1 MNQSTRNAA
10 ETRARILGA
19 AEALFMERGFAATS
33 LRMITA
39 QAKVNLAAVN
49 YHFGSKESLIREVFD
64 RRLAPLN
71 RARIQY
77 LDRLEMAVADRT
89 LTVERII
96 EAIVMP
102 ALDMSRDT
110 LAGGAGSLRL
120 LGRAY
125 SEPADSM
132 REFLPLHYREVA
144 VRFKDAFARALPQV
158 PETELVWRMHFLFGA
173 IAYAMVGND
182 SLQLVGSSKIE
193 TAADAEAIVQRLI
206 PFLTTAMSAPL
217 PKLSETESV
226 RVVPPRPID
235 GMTDRRAA

>member
-19 AEALFMERGFAATS
+19 AEALFMDRGFAATS

-77 LDRLEMAVADRT
+77 LDRLESAVGNRT
-89 LTVERII
+89 LTVERIL

-102 ALDMSRDT
+102 ALDMSRDA
-110 LAGGAGSLRL
+110 LSGGALSLRL

-132 REFLPLHYREVA
+132 RDFLPSHYREVA
-144 VRFKDAFARALPQV
+144 VRFKDAFTRALPQV
-158 PETELVWRMHFLFGA
+158 PEEELVWRMHFLFGA
-173 IAYAMVGND
+173 VAYAMVGND
-182 SLQLVGSSKIE
+182 ALQLVPSSKIE
-193 TAADAEAIVQRLI
+193 TAQDAENIINRLL
-206 PFLTTAMSAPL
+206 PFLSSAMGAPL
-217 PKLSETESV
+217 PVLKEAEEV
-226 RVVPPRPID
+226 HMPPPRPHD
-235 GMTDRRAA
+235 GMSDRRAA